1 MAAKPRTQEFYV
13 CHWHPKEKYFET
25 IKHRGYVRTFSASET
40 GHQIGVGIHHAGNGW
55 DIVELSTG
63 LRIEWHP
70 TLTEAFRFLQNDDI
84 IERVYKSVTEE
95 DQPGMIV
102 HEAKAKIAAIKD

>member
-1 MAAKPRTQEFYV
+1 MAKPRTKEFYV
-13 CHWHPKEKYFET
+13 NHWRSDVRALET
-25 IKHRGYVRTFSASET
+25 KKVRGYVRTFSASET

-84 IERVYKSVTEE
+84 IERVWKSVNDE
-95 DQPGMIV
+95 DKPGMIV